1 MKYDHEVTRRT
12 SSSSSVSQQSEQK
25 RDERDSFGYF
35 VAQIMEKKTYD
46 KTKKERVT

>member
-1 MKYDHEVTRRT
+1 MITRSHVVPVVAHQCH
-12 SSSSSVSQQSEQK
+12 SSQSK